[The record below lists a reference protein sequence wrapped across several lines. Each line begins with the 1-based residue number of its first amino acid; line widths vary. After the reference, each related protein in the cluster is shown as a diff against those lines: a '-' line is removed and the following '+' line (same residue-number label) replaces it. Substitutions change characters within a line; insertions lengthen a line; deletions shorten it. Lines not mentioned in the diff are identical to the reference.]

1 MVLDIVSK
9 SLCWE
14 TPLYKYLYANG
25 CSWVDGDELQ
35 DRTKQ
40 RFSKLLSNDLN
51 LEEINQAIAGCS
63 NETIIKNT
71 MDWIYENEKLLDETI
86 FIIGFTA
93 ESRSKFDWN
102 FYDIIMFQRF
112 LESIDVNHILFFSFG
127 KSHKDIFLDNFT
139 DKPFYEVVSENTNK
153 VSEAFCQN
161 GHPNEKS
168 HKKFAEYIKGYIN
181 V

>member
-1 MVLDIVSK
+1 M
-9 SLCWE
+9 
-14 TPLYKYLYANG
+14 YKYLYANG

-35 DRTKQ
+35 DRTQQ

-71 MDWIYENEKLLDETI
+71 MDWIYKNEKLINETI

-93 ESRSKFDWN
+93 ESRSKFNWEFN
-102 FYDIIMFQRF
+102 DIILFQRF
-112 LESIDVNHILFFSFG
+112 LDSIDVNHILFFSFG

-139 DKPFYEVVSENTNK
+139 DKPFYEVVSENISK
-153 VSEAFCQN
+153 IEDAFCEN
-161 GHPNEKS
+161 GHPNEES
-168 HKKFAEYIKGYIN
+168 HKKFSEYLKGYIN

>member
-1 MVLDIVSK
+1 
-9 SLCWE
+9 
-14 TPLYKYLYANG
+14 
-25 CSWVDGDELQ
+25 
-35 DRTKQ
+35 
-40 RFSKLLSNDLN
+40 
-51 LEEINQAIAGCS
+51 
-63 NETIIKNT
+63 
-71 MDWIYENEKLLDETI
+71 MDWIYKNEKLINETI

-93 ESRSKFDWN
+93 ESRSKFNWN

-153 VSEAFCQN
+153 VSDAFCEN

>member
-1 MVLDIVSK
+1 M
-9 SLCWE
+9 
-14 TPLYKYLYANG
+14 YKYLYGNG

-35 DRTKQ
+35 DRTQQ

-51 LEEINQAIAGCS
+51 LKEINQVSGCS

-71 MDWIYENEKLLDETI
+71 MDWIYKNEKLLDETI
-86 FIIGFTA
+86 FIIGFTQ
-93 ESRSKFDWN
+93 RVPSKFDWN

-153 VSEAFCQN
+153 VSGSFVKTDTQMK
-161 GHPNEKS
+161 KS
-168 HKKFAEYIKGYIN
+168 
-181 V
+181 

>member
-63 NETIIKNT
+63 NEVIIKNT
-71 MDWIYENEKLLDETI
+71 MDWIYKNEKLIDETI

-93 ESRSKFDWN
+93 ESRSNSNWD
-102 FYDIIMFQRF
+102 FYEVELFKRF
-112 LESIDVNHILFFSFG
+112 LDEYFCKHILFFSFG
-127 KSHKDIFLDNFT
+127 RFSK
-139 DKPFYEVVSENTNK
+139 
-153 VSEAFCQN
+153 
-161 GHPNEKS
+161 
-168 HKKFAEYIKGYIN
+168 
-181 V
+181 

>member
-1 MVLDIVSK
+1 
-9 SLCWE
+9 
-14 TPLYKYLYANG
+14 
-25 CSWVDGDELQ
+25 
-35 DRTKQ
+35 
-40 RFSKLLSNDLN
+40 
-51 LEEINQAIAGCS
+51 
-63 NETIIKNT
+63 
-71 MDWIYENEKLLDETI
+71 MDWIYKNEKLIDETI

-93 ESRSKFDWN
+93 ESRSKFNWN

-139 DKPFYEVVSENTNK
+139 DKPFYEVVSEN
-153 VSEAFCQN
+153 VSKIEDAFCKN

>member
-1 MVLDIVSK
+1 MLDIVSK

-35 DRTKQ
+35 DRTQQ
-40 RFSKLLSNDLN
+40 RFSKLLCNDLN
-51 LEEINQAIAGCS
+51 LEEINEAISACS

-71 MDWIYENEKLLDETI
+71 MDWIYKNEKLIDKTI

-93 ESRSKFDWN
+93 ESRSNSNWD
-102 FYDIIMFQRF
+102 FYEVELFKRF
-112 LESIDVNHILFFSFG
+112 LDEYFCKHILFFSFG
-127 KSHKDIFLDNFT
+127 RTHKDIDLDNFT
-139 DKPFYEVVSENTNK
+139 DKPFYEVVSKNANK
-153 VSEAFCQN
+153 LSDVFCEN

-168 HKKFAEYIKGYIN
+168 HRKFAEYIKGYIN

>member
-9 SLCWE
+9 NLCWVI
-14 TPLYKYLYANG
+14 PLYKYLYANG

-35 DRTKQ
+35 DREEQ
-40 RFSKLLSNDLN
+40 RFSQLLCNDLN
-51 LEEINQAIAGCS
+51 LEEINQAIAGCN

-71 MDWIYENEKLLDETI
+71 KEWILENKELIDETI

-93 ESRSKFDWN
+93 ESRSNSNWD
-102 FYDIIMFQRF
+102 FYEVELFKRF
-112 LESIDVNHILFFSFG
+112 LDEYFCKHILFFSFG
-127 KSHKDIFLDNFT
+127 RTHKDINLDNFT
-139 DKPFYEVVSENTNK
+139 DKPFYEVVSKNANK
-153 VSEAFCQN
+153 LSDVFCEN

-168 HKKFAEYIKGYIN
+168 HRKFAEYLKEYIN